1 MTTMMTREERRART
15 LDDPRFE
22 RYRNPRSRRVLAGGM
37 LATLL
42 AEGVLIALTDT
53 DLPYW
58 AVLAGIAAVIVAGVF
73 FLGALKA
80 STRGLEELS
89 EGVLDERQAQLR
101 GQVYVDAYRWG
112 SGLFVAGLAT
122 VALWL
127 LLDWPAP
134 GTGTVLAALVVSFHA
149 AIALPT
155 LVAALRAEV

>member
-1 MTTMMTREERRART
+1 MTMTREQRRART

-22 RYRNPRSRRVLAGGM
+22 RYRNPRSRRLLAGGM

-42 AEGVLIALTDT
+42 AEGVALALTDT
-53 DLPYW
+53 DLPRW
-58 AVLAGIAAVIVAGVF
+58 TVLAGIVIVIAAGVF

-101 GQVYVDAYRWG
+101 GQVYATAYRWG
-112 SGLFVAGLAT
+112 TGLFVAGLAT

-127 LLDWPAP
+127 RFGWAAP
-134 GTGTVLAALVVSFHA
+134 GTGIVIAGLVVSFHT
-149 AIALPT
+149 AIVLPT
-155 LVAALRAEV
+155 LAAALRAEV